1 LQQEVIVRVL
11 AHGLIEKVD
20 LASIVLE
27 FFEEY
32 HLMDIVASQSIGT
45 RDPNVLNG
53 GLSGLIV

>member
-1 LQQEVIVRVL
+1 
-11 AHGLIEKVD
+11 VD

-53 GLSGLIV
+53 GLSGLIA